1 MSNHKIALV
10 TDSTCDLPQALR
22 EQYAIDVLPL
32 TVVWGDEQLRDGVDI
47 SPEAFYQRL
56 VRDPVYPTTSQ
67 PTPQD
72 FLNVYE
78 SAERQGAQEIVVLTI
93 SSAMSGTYES
103 AKLAAPII
111 GIPVHVVDSK
121 SNSMGLGWQILAAAR
136 TREAGGDA
144 AAMIAAADAA
154 RKTMVYIIALDTLE
168 YLHKGGRIGGAS
180 AFIGTLLNF
189 KPQVTVDHET
199 GLVGA
204 GRRSRTR
211 QKALLA
217 LYDDFF
223 AQLDTRKPMHIA
235 VLHNAALPEA
245 EALAAR
251 VKVEFAPREL
261 IISIVSPVLGVHTGP
276 RAVALVGYTED
287 DEL

>member
-1 MSNHKIALV
+1 MPDHKIALI
-10 TDSTCDLPQALR
+10 TDSTCDLPRTLLR
-22 EQYAIDVLPL
+22 QYDIAVVPL
-32 TVVWGDEQLRDGVDI
+32 SVIWGNEQLRDGVDI
-47 SPEAFYQRL
+47 QPEAFYERL

-78 SAERQGAQEIVVLTI
+78 SAERQGAEEIVVVTI

-111 GIPVHVVDSK
+111 NIPVHVVDSR
-121 SNSMGLGWQILAAAR
+121 SNSMSLGWQVLAAAR
-136 TREAGGDA
+136 TREAGGDV
-144 AAMIAAADAA
+144 AAMIAAANAA
-154 RKTMVYIIALDTLE
+154 RKTMAYIITLDTLE

-189 KPQVTVDHET
+189 KPQITVNHET
-199 GLVGA
+199 GKVEA
-204 GRRSRTR
+204 GHRARTR
-211 QKALLA
+211 QKALQA

-223 AQLDTRKPMHIA
+223 AQLDTRKPMRIA

-245 EALAAR
+245 EAMAAR
-251 VKVEFAPREL
+251 VQAEFAPREL

-276 RAVALVGYTED
+276 RAVALVGYTE
-287 DEL
+287 E